1 VFPTRVVRRN
11 PNPDAGLIRERG
23 DCTVQEF
30 GHAASQI
37 RH

>member
-1 VFPTRVVRRN
+1 LPTRTVRLN

-23 DCTVQEF
+23 DCTVQEL
-30 GHAASQI
+30 GHASTQI